1 VLGLRN
7 LVRRRGITTE
17 DLIGAGAVHGRAW
30 IGAGARVRVLA
41 CTGHVSRGRAR
52 GMVSP
57 APILTPIGCISSQIW
72 ARSSC
77 KICSLMQALSFMC
90 GSQGVSGS
98 V

>member
-1 VLGLRN
+1 VDQSGR
-7 LVRRRGITTE
+7 
-17 DLIGAGAVHGRAW
+17 AGVHGSAQ
-30 IGAGARVRVLA
+30 VRGLA
-41 CTGHVSRGRAR
+41 CTGHVSHGRAR
-52 GMVSP
+52 GMVSSTHV
-57 APILTPIGCISSQIW
+57 LTPIGCISSRIW